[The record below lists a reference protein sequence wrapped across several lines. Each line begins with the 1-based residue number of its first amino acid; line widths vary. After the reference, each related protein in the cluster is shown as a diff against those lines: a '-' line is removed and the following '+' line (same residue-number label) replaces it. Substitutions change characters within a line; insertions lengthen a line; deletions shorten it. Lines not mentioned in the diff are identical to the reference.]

1 MWRLLQKGLLLVE
14 FAIANITSI
23 IIAHTQGY
31 GSEQTLQHH
40 DGEFAQAKPVIFS
53 SKSRD
58 VKEPIILNDS
68 KSAFS
73 ITRATWEQIRSG
85 RQ

>member
-1 MWRLLQKGLLLVE
+1 ME

-58 VKEPIILNDS
+58 VKEPIIL
-68 KSAFS
+68 
-73 ITRATWEQIRSG
+73 RL
-85 RQ
+85 